1 MIILL
6 LYLQTVLF
14 VHQVNLDAQM
24 DSAFQQDPDVMV
36 CLGAQMGVMNSTA
49 VSIPL
54 TNFRFIKT
62 YMYNRLQYT

>member
-24 DSAFQQDPDVMV
+24 NSAFLQDTDVMV